1 MVCICRELLLF
12 LFCFMNERTDF
23 KCHGLVCGV
32 KKRVPKS
39 TLARMDFPWLRGVL
53 MERLEKKIMK
63 ASKNN
68 KFRPC
73 SNKVVTLYL
82 LFLLQTR

>member
-1 MVCICRELLLF
+1 MWGKKVCA
-12 LFCFMNERTDF
+12 
-23 KCHGLVCGV
+23 KVH
-32 KKRVPKS
+32 
-39 TLARMDFPWLRGVL
+39 LARMDFPWLRGVL

-73 SNKVVTLYL
+73 SNKVGTLYL